1 MTDGEQNILLYHIL
15 TILFTTLF
23 FSLLQMMNGHP
34 LLNHYLTVK
43 LPASQ
48 AFPTNFSNI
57 FLMTFQNI
65 LKILS
70 RFVSLLHI
78 YHLSEKKPPSIPFRS
93 HKNGTATSRILV
105 QSRF

>member
-15 TILFTTLF
+15 TIPSTTPF
-23 FSLLQMMNGHP
+23 FSLLQMMNGPP
-34 LLNHYLTVK
+34 LLIHYLTVK

-57 FLMTFQNI
+57 FLMTLRNI
-65 LKILS
+65 LKISS

-78 YHLSEKKPPSIPFRS
+78 FHLSGKKQLSIPFQNN
-93 HKNGTATSRILV
+93 KNGTATSKILV
-105 QSRF
+105 PSRF